1 MDLRQIK
8 FFLNLADTLNF
19 TRAAALSDVSQPALT
34 KAIQRLEDEFGGQLI
49 YRDGKDTRLTELG
62 RTLRGE
68 FEQIVQ
74 SAMRARRLAEMV
86 TREQRTT
93 ISVGVVSTLAP
104 KPVWPFLQTYLE
116 AETGAEVILVSVKSG
131 MARELVLS
139 GAIDACFCSDVAL
152 NNPKLQSIAL
162 YRERLML
169 AVARGSALAQR
180 DVVPMLKLREEAYID
195 RVDCEFRSAVI
206 DHFMD
211 QDVLMRPLLQSNRE
225 DWVQSAVADGFG
237 VAMMPEYAKLNDA
250 IVLRPVSGLTLS
262 RQVEL
267 ITVFG
272 SATSPA
278 IHRLREAAS
287 TYEWPASKV

>member
-8 FFLNLADTLNF
+8 YFLSLADTLNF
-19 TRAAALSDVSQPALT
+19 TRAAELSAVSQPALT
-34 KAIQRLEDEFGGQLI
+34 KAIQRLEDEFGGQLV

-74 SAMRARRLAEMV
+74 SEMRARQLAEMV
-86 TREQRTT
+86 TLEKRTT

-104 KPVWPFLQTYLE
+104 TPVWPFLQAYLE
-116 AETGAEVILVSVKSG
+116 AETGTEVILLSIQSG

-139 GAIDACFCSDVAL
+139 GAVDACFCTDCTPNS
-152 NNPKLQSIAL
+152 PKLQSIAL
-162 YRERLML
+162 YRERLLL
-169 AVARGSALAQR
+169 AVGRGSVLGEL
-180 DVVPMLKLREEAYID
+180 DSVPMRKLREEQYID
-195 RVDCEFRSAVI
+195 RIDCEFRTAVI

-211 QDVLMRPLLQSNRE
+211 RDVLMRPSLQSNRE
-225 DWVQSAVADGFG
+225 DWVQSAVSGGFG
-237 VAMMPEYAKLNDA
+237 VAMMPEHARLNDG
-250 IVLRPVSGLTLS
+250 IVLRPVNGLTLS

-278 IHRLREAAS
+278 IGRLREAALAH
-287 TYEWPASKV
+287 EWPASKV